1 MAHIIPRRVLFVYT
15 YICKLPVKSTSFA
28 NFVSKVSKT

>member
-15 YICKLPVKSTSFA
+15 YICKLPVKSTSLA
-28 NFVSKVSKT
+28 NFVVKDHKI